1 MKNNVKWL
9 KVFFLYVV
17 VFAAQMT
24 VGEWLQIFGVAP
36 DFVLIFVVS
45 VALKCGPA
53 GACFWGFLSGFT
65 LDVYAPVEWLGA
77 NAMALTVVGFCVGQL
92 EERILKLNLPGKM
105 GVLFLSFFLCDLVY
119 FLITGLGK
127 NAVTTLFVVK
137 TLPECAYTLLVG
149 GIFFYLTAEKTKNH
163 V

>member
-1 MKNNVKWL
+1 MKNFKWL
-9 KVFFLYVV
+9 GVLALYVL

-24 VGEWLQIFGVAP
+24 VGGWLQIFGIAP
-36 DFVLIFVVS
+36 DFVLIFIVS
-45 VALKCGPA
+45 VALRYGPA
-53 GACFWGFLSGFT
+53 AGCFWGFLSGFT

-92 EERILKLNLPGKM
+92 EERILKLNLPGRL
-105 GVLFLSFFLCDLVY
+105 GVLCLAFFLCDLVY
-119 FLITGLGK
+119 YLITGLG
-127 NAVTTLFVVK
+127 NEVVTTMLVMK

-149 GIFFYLTAEKTKNH
+149 GIFFYLKSEKTKNH